1 MLLLLA
7 LWCDEMHRMWIWCL
21 KMSTWGNA
29 KEERYVHQ
37 FSPLLPWTLHRGSKD
52 YKKICGPELEQR
64 EIKNFENVN
73 PEVWQNNASVSIGCS
88 CILYLAD
95 STGIWYGNFA
105 SMIQAGEC
113 SEILHEVRKNM
124 YFVQEWGFRG
134 PYASGIINGF
144 QSTEPKRRKLFKA
157 NHLDW

>member
-7 LWCDEMHRMWIWCL
+7 LWCDDMHRMWIWCL
-21 KMSTWGNA
+21 KMSNWGNA
-29 KEERYVHQ
+29 KAERYVHQ

-88 CILYLAD
+88 CILYLAN
-95 STGIWYGNFA
+95 STGIWYENRA
-105 SMIQAGEC
+105 SMIQAGELMRRISWNFAGGEKKIC
-113 SEILHEVRKNM
+113 ILCKDGLFE
-124 YFVQEWGFRG
+124 G
-134 PYASGIINGF
+134 PTL
-144 QSTEPKRRKLFKA
+144 QVL
-157 NHLDW
+157 